1 MVGEF
6 GLKILLFQGLISA
19 SIIFTTYLA
28 VSNAPIGDAIA
39 VIFSNPIFTL
49 LFTFVLL
56 RHRHSLWKIGFSI
69 LVCIGVIFIVQ
80 PTICFGST
88 ITQEKTFQN
97 YQFSGMIF
105 ALITAI
111 LGGLQSAI
119 IYYLKDINSY
129 FLLMTTAFIG
139 ILECLIFGLFYNF
152 DNFLFKNG
160 QWNHSFEETSQL
172 FGLAFL
178 GTFAMLIAIQS
189 YQLIDPCICTV
200 LRSQEIV
207 FAYLFQACV
216 FQETIGMWNLF
227 GGFVVLICGIMI
239 SMEDKISSTIFW
251 KYKKLCNNDNN
262 LTDQSEEKE
271 LLPIIDIECNK

>member
-1 MVGEF
+1 M
-6 GLKILLFQGLISA
+6 ISS

-28 VSNAPIGDAIA
+28 VNNAPIGDASA

-49 LFTFVLL
+49 VFTLIFLKQQ
-56 RHRHSLWKIGFSI
+56 HSLWKISFS
-69 LVCIGVIFIVQ
+69 VFVFIGVIFIVQ

-97 YQFSGMIF
+97 YQFSGIIF

-129 FLLMTTAFIG
+129 YLLMTTAFIG

-172 FGLAFL
+172 FGL
-178 GTFAMLIAIQS
+178 
-189 YQLIDPCICTV
+189 
-200 LRSQEIV
+200 
-207 FAYLFQACV
+207 
-216 FQETIGMWNLF
+216 
-227 GGFVVLICGIMI
+227 
-239 SMEDKISSTIFW
+239 
-251 KYKKLCNNDNN
+251 
-262 LTDQSEEKE
+262 
-271 LLPIIDIECNK
+271 